1 MVISNAIH
9 AIALNYVLAKL
20 NLLYKNTVIGF

>member
-1 MVISNAIH
+1 MVNDNGIH
-9 AIALNYVLAKL
+9 AIALNSVLAKL